1 MFNGHVPRKCKSHLR
16 IIFFNQIIF
25 MKTVLSIPGMHCDS
39 CAALIKDVSSEFPA
53 IKTVEVDLKTK
64 RVILNHS
71 EDLDLAAWSK
81 EIEALGEKYKVTPL
95 L

>member
-1 MFNGHVPRKCKSHLR
+1 
-16 IIFFNQIIF
+16 

-53 IKTVEVDLKTK
+53 INNVDVDLRTK
-64 RVILNHS
+64 RVTIDHS
-71 EDLDLAAWSK
+71 ENLDLAAWSK
-81 EIEALGEKYKVTPL
+81 EVEALGEKYKVTPL